1 MHIHDQETQSADSSP
16 HPVRGEASPVLA
28 LQRSAGNQAV
38 AGVLDVV
45 GSGGGTAL
53 DTDTR
58 SFMEASLGHDF
69 SAVRVHTDGP
79 ATESAR
85 SIGAEAFTV
94 GTDVVV
100 QADRWA
106 PETDAGQE
114 LLAHELTHVV
124 QQAAGPVDGTPV
136 DGGIQL
142 SDPGDRFEIEASR
155 TAAAVV
161 AQRLTE
167 SEMEDDAGP

>member
-1 MHIHDQETQSADSSP
+1 MHIHDQETQVAEHSP
-16 HPVRGEASPVLA
+16 SPVRDGTSPVLS

-38 AGVLDVV
+38 AGVLEAL
-45 GSGGGTAL
+45 GSGGTPL

-58 SFMEASLGHDF
+58 HFMEASLGHDF

-85 SIGAEAFTV
+85 SIGAQAYTV

-106 PETDAGQE
+106 PGTDAGQE

-142 SDPGDRFEIEASR
+142 SDPGDRFEVEATR

-167 SEMEDDAGP
+167 PELEDDAIP